1 MFLADTHSDT
11 LFSLGVGKRTFAQ
24 TDITPD
30 RLRQGGVSLQTLALW
45 SGPKGPNGDYEAV
58 ADAEYAAIRHFTDAG
73 IRQVD
78 DPEDVKPGEN
88 TFMLSFEG
96 CEVFQKSDEMVA
108 FWRQRGIRIGALVW
122 NHPNA
127 FATPA
132 AVDAE
137 THMTPEGIRIARV
150 MQRQGIS
157 VDVSHLN
164 EAGFWDLFAKG
175 ERPPMASHSCCR
187 ALCDHVR
194 NLTDDQIRAM
204 IQYGGYIGVNF
215 YPRFLSADCKADS
228 VTIAQHI
235 DHICQLGGSDIVGF
249 GSDFDGIETTPVDC
263 KSPADVPKILDE
275 LRRRVSEN
283 KVKDADTAKQM
294 LKDIMIEQMDIPRP
308 PLRWP
313 MVMLVVGVN
322 GAGKTTTIGKLALR
336 FQNIGRRIIL
346 CAADTFRAA
355 AADQLTVW
363 AERARVPIVKHAEGA
378 DPAAVVYD
386 GIQSAKAQGADLLIV
401 DTAGRLHNK
410 KNLMDELNKMR
421 RVIDREFPEADVRC
435 MLVLDA
441 TTGQNGLAQARA
453 FKEVCEI
460 GGIILTKLD
469 GTAKGGIALAIRQ
482 ELEVPVW
489 YIGVGEGIDDL
500 QPFNAKD
507 FVEALF

>member
-1 MFLADTHSDT
+1 M
-11 LFSLGVGKRTFAQ
+11 G
-24 TDITPD
+24 
-30 RLRQGGVSLQTLALW
+30 
-45 SGPKGPNGDYEAV
+45 
-58 ADAEYAAIRHFTDAG
+58 
-73 IRQVD
+73 
-78 DPEDVKPGEN
+78 
-88 TFMLSFEG
+88 
-96 CEVFQKSDEMVA
+96 
-108 FWRQRGIRIGALVW
+108 
-122 NHPNA
+122 
-127 FATPA
+127 
-132 AVDAE
+132 
-137 THMTPEGIRIARV
+137 
-150 MQRQGIS
+150 
-157 VDVSHLN
+157 
-164 EAGFWDLFAKG
+164 LFAKLREG
-175 ERPPMASHSCCR
+175 
-187 ALCDHVR
+187 
-194 NLTDDQIRAM
+194 LTKTRDSLMGRVDTLVKETRKIDED
-204 IQYGGYIGVNF
+204 F
-215 YPRFLSADCKADS
+215 YEELEDILLMSDCGMKA
-228 VTIAQHI
+228 
-235 DHICQLGGSDIVGF
+235 
-249 GSDFDGIETTPVDC
+249 TT
-263 KSPADVPKILDE
+263 AIMDE
-275 LRRRVSEN
+275 LRRRVNEN

>member
-1 MFLADTHSDT
+1 M
-11 LFSLGVGKRTFAQ
+11 G
-24 TDITPD
+24 
-30 RLRQGGVSLQTLALW
+30 
-45 SGPKGPNGDYEAV
+45 
-58 ADAEYAAIRHFTDAG
+58 
-73 IRQVD
+73 
-78 DPEDVKPGEN
+78 
-88 TFMLSFEG
+88 
-96 CEVFQKSDEMVA
+96 
-108 FWRQRGIRIGALVW
+108 
-122 NHPNA
+122 
-127 FATPA
+127 
-132 AVDAE
+132 
-137 THMTPEGIRIARV
+137 
-150 MQRQGIS
+150 
-157 VDVSHLN
+157 
-164 EAGFWDLFAKG
+164 LFAKLREG
-175 ERPPMASHSCCR
+175 
-187 ALCDHVR
+187 
-194 NLTDDQIRAM
+194 LTKTRDSLMGRVDTLVKETRKIDED
-204 IQYGGYIGVNF
+204 F
-215 YPRFLSADCKADS
+215 YEELEDILLMSDCGMKA
-228 VTIAQHI
+228 
-235 DHICQLGGSDIVGF
+235 
-249 GSDFDGIETTPVDC
+249 TT
-263 KSPADVPKILDE
+263 AIMDE

-441 TTGQNGLAQARA
+441 TTGQNGLAQART

>member
-1 MFLADTHSDT
+1 M
-11 LFSLGVGKRTFAQ
+11 G
-24 TDITPD
+24 
-30 RLRQGGVSLQTLALW
+30 
-45 SGPKGPNGDYEAV
+45 
-58 ADAEYAAIRHFTDAG
+58 
-73 IRQVD
+73 
-78 DPEDVKPGEN
+78 
-88 TFMLSFEG
+88 
-96 CEVFQKSDEMVA
+96 
-108 FWRQRGIRIGALVW
+108 
-122 NHPNA
+122 
-127 FATPA
+127 
-132 AVDAE
+132 
-137 THMTPEGIRIARV
+137 
-150 MQRQGIS
+150 
-157 VDVSHLN
+157 
-164 EAGFWDLFAKG
+164 LFAKLREG
-175 ERPPMASHSCCR
+175 
-187 ALCDHVR
+187 
-194 NLTDDQIRAM
+194 LTKTRDSLMGRVDTLVKETRKIDED
-204 IQYGGYIGVNF
+204 F
-215 YPRFLSADCKADS
+215 YEELEDILLMSDCGMKA
-228 VTIAQHI
+228 
-235 DHICQLGGSDIVGF
+235 
-249 GSDFDGIETTPVDC
+249 TT
-263 KSPADVPKILDE
+263 AIMDE

-283 KVKDADTAKQM
+283 KVKDANTAKQM

>member
-1 MFLADTHSDT
+1 M
-11 LFSLGVGKRTFAQ
+11 G
-24 TDITPD
+24 
-30 RLRQGGVSLQTLALW
+30 
-45 SGPKGPNGDYEAV
+45 
-58 ADAEYAAIRHFTDAG
+58 
-73 IRQVD
+73 
-78 DPEDVKPGEN
+78 
-88 TFMLSFEG
+88 
-96 CEVFQKSDEMVA
+96 
-108 FWRQRGIRIGALVW
+108 
-122 NHPNA
+122 
-127 FATPA
+127 
-132 AVDAE
+132 
-137 THMTPEGIRIARV
+137 
-150 MQRQGIS
+150 
-157 VDVSHLN
+157 
-164 EAGFWDLFAKG
+164 LFAKLREG
-175 ERPPMASHSCCR
+175 
-187 ALCDHVR
+187 
-194 NLTDDQIRAM
+194 LTKTRDSLMGRVDTLVKETRKIDED
-204 IQYGGYIGVNF
+204 F
-215 YPRFLSADCKADS
+215 YEELEDILLMSDCGMKA
-228 VTIAQHI
+228 
-235 DHICQLGGSDIVGF
+235 
-249 GSDFDGIETTPVDC
+249 TT
-263 KSPADVPKILDE
+263 AIMDE

-469 GTAKGGIALAIRQ
+469 GTAKGGIALAIRK

>member
-1 MFLADTHSDT
+1 M
-11 LFSLGVGKRTFAQ
+11 G
-24 TDITPD
+24 
-30 RLRQGGVSLQTLALW
+30 
-45 SGPKGPNGDYEAV
+45 
-58 ADAEYAAIRHFTDAG
+58 
-73 IRQVD
+73 
-78 DPEDVKPGEN
+78 
-88 TFMLSFEG
+88 
-96 CEVFQKSDEMVA
+96 
-108 FWRQRGIRIGALVW
+108 
-122 NHPNA
+122 
-127 FATPA
+127 
-132 AVDAE
+132 
-137 THMTPEGIRIARV
+137 
-150 MQRQGIS
+150 
-157 VDVSHLN
+157 
-164 EAGFWDLFAKG
+164 LFAKLREG
-175 ERPPMASHSCCR
+175 
-187 ALCDHVR
+187 
-194 NLTDDQIRAM
+194 LTKTRDSLMGRVDTLVKETRKIDED
-204 IQYGGYIGVNF
+204 F
-215 YPRFLSADCKADS
+215 YEELEDILLMSDCGMKA
-228 VTIAQHI
+228 
-235 DHICQLGGSDIVGF
+235 
-249 GSDFDGIETTPVDC
+249 TT
-263 KSPADVPKILDE
+263 AIMDE
-275 LRRRVSEN
+275 LRRSVSEN